1 MQQNCGIM
9 TMIDEEEAK
18 AKEISLVTEIAI
30 LKRDIL
36 NLEQLLKIEKIKLST
51 THNILMELNKNNS
64 GCC

>member
-1 MQQNCGIM
+1 
-9 TMIDEEEAK
+9 MINEEEAI

-36 NLEQLLKIEKIKLST
+36 NLEQSLKMEKIKLST
-51 THNILMELNKNNS
+51 THSILMELNKNNS

>member
-1 MQQNCGIM
+1 
-9 TMIDEEEAK
+9 MINEEEAI

-36 NLEQLLKIEKIKLST
+36 NLEQSLKMEKIKLST